1 MLNVQNLSKEY
12 PGPGEAITVLENLDL
27 SVEKG
32 ESVAIVGPSGC
43 GKTTLLNILGTL
55 DVPTSGSVSINGQ
68 DVGAMDAEERSRF
81 RNRSLGFVFQ
91 QHFLLPQCTVLENV
105 LMPRLAGGWEESEDA
120 TRERAA
126 SLLKDLGLSERVDH
140 MPYQLSGGERLRVAV
155 ARSLVNQPGLILADE
170 PTGSLDPAMGEQVA
184 DLFSE
189 LNTHHDVTLV
199 TVTHNAALAD
209 RMGTVYALEL
219 GNLVRRSG

>member
-1 MLNVQNLSKEY
+1 MLKVEKLTKEY
-12 PGPGEAITVLENLDL
+12 SGPAGSISVLDDLDL
-27 SVEKG
+27 EVAKG

-55 DVPTSGSVSINGQ
+55 DIPTGGSVSIGGHAVETMSV
-68 DVGAMDAEERSRF
+68 DERTRF

-105 LMPRLAGGWEESEDA
+105 LMPRLAGDWEESEQA

-126 SLLKDLGLSERVDH
+126 SLLDGLGLGQRVDR

-155 ARSLVNQPGLILADE
+155 ARALANEPSLILADE

-184 DLFSE
+184 DLFAE
-189 LNTHHDVTLV
+189 LNDQHQVTLV
-199 TVTHNAALAD
+199 TVTHNAALAK
-209 RMGTVYALEL
+209 RMGSVYVLKNGKLE
-219 GNLVRRSG
+219 RE

>member
-1 MLNVQNLSKEY
+1 MLKVEKLTKEY
-12 PGPGEAITVLENLDL
+12 AAPTGAISVLDNLDL
-27 SVEKG
+27 EVAKG

-55 DVPTSGSVSINGQ
+55 DVPSSGSVSINGQ
-68 DVGAMDAEERSRF
+68 AVDAMSIDERTHF

-105 LMPRLAGGWEESEDA
+105 LMPRLAGDWDEPEEV
-120 TRERAA
+120 TRDRAKE
-126 SLLKDLGLSERVDH
+126 LLDGLGLGQRIDH

-155 ARSLVNQPGLILADE
+155 ARALANQPALILADE

-184 DLFSE
+184 DLFAE
-189 LNTHHDVTLV
+189 LNAQHQVTLV
-199 TVTHNAALAD
+199 TVTHNAALAE
-209 RMGTVYALEL
+209 RMGSVYVLENGKL
-219 GNLVRRSG
+219 TRK

>member
-1 MLNVQNLSKEY
+1 MLKVEKLTKEY
-12 PGPGEAITVLENLDL
+12 SGPAGSISVLDDLDL
-27 SVEKG
+27 EVAKG

-55 DVPTSGSVSINGQ
+55 DIPTGGSVSIGGYAVEMMSV
-68 DVGAMDAEERSRF
+68 DERSRF

-105 LMPRLAGGWEESEDA
+105 LMPRLAGDWEESEQA
-120 TRERAA
+120 TRERTA
-126 SLLKDLGLSERVDH
+126 SLLDGLGLGQRVDH

-155 ARSLVNQPGLILADE
+155 ARALANEPSLILADE

-184 DLFSE
+184 DLFAE
-189 LNTHHDVTLV
+189 LNDQHQVTLV
-199 TVTHNAALAD
+199 TVTHNAALAK
-209 RMGTVYALEL
+209 RMGSVYVLKNGKLE
-219 GNLVRRSG
+219 RE

>member
-1 MLNVQNLSKEY
+1 MLKVEELSKEY
-12 PGPGEAITVLENLDL
+12 PGPAGAVSVLNGLNLAV
-27 SVEKG
+27 SKG

-55 DVPTSGSVSINGQ
+55 DQPSSGTVEIDGQ
-68 DVGAMDAEERSRF
+68 GLASMSAEERSRF

-120 TRERAA
+120 TRERA
-126 SLLKDLGLSERVDH
+126 SKLLEDLGLSHRSGH

-155 ARSLVNQPGLILADE
+155 ARSLVNEPSLVLADE
-170 PTGSLDPAMGEQVA
+170 PTGSLDPAMGDQVA
-184 DLFSE
+184 DLFAE
-189 LNTHHDVTLV
+189 LNNQHDVTLI
-199 TVTHNAALAD
+199 TVTHNAALAE
-209 RMGTVYALEL
+209 RMGAVYRLDGGRLEKQ
-219 GNLVRRSG
+219 

>member
-1 MLNVQNLSKEY
+1 MLKVEKLTKEY
-12 PGPGEAITVLENLDL
+12 SGPAGSISVLDDLDL
-27 SVEKG
+27 EVAKG

-55 DVPTSGSVSINGQ
+55 DIPTGGSVSIGGHA
-68 DVGAMDAEERSRF
+68 VEAMSVDERTRF

-105 LMPRLAGGWEESEDA
+105 LMPRLAGDWEESEQA
-120 TRERAA
+120 TRERTA
-126 SLLKDLGLSERVDH
+126 SLLDGLGLGQRVDR

-155 ARSLVNQPGLILADE
+155 ARALANEPSLILADE

-184 DLFSE
+184 DLFAE
-189 LNTHHDVTLV
+189 LNDQHQVTLV
-199 TVTHNAALAD
+199 TVTHNAALAK
-209 RMGTVYALEL
+209 RMGSVYVLKNGKLE
-219 GNLVRRSG
+219 RE

>member
-1 MLNVQNLSKEY
+1 MLKVEKLTKEY
-12 PGPGEAITVLENLDL
+12 SGPAGSISVLDDLDL
-27 SVEKG
+27 EVAKG

-55 DVPTSGSVSINGQ
+55 DIPTGGSVSIGGYAVEMMSV
-68 DVGAMDAEERSRF
+68 DERSRF

-105 LMPRLAGGWEESEDA
+105 LMPRLAGDWEESEQA

-126 SLLKDLGLSERVDH
+126 SLLDGLGLGQRVDH

-155 ARSLVNQPGLILADE
+155 ARALANEPSLILADE

-184 DLFSE
+184 DLFAE
-189 LNTHHDVTLV
+189 LNDQHQVTLV
-199 TVTHNAALAD
+199 TVTHNAALAK
-209 RMGTVYALEL
+209 RMGSVYVLKNGKLE
-219 GNLVRRSG
+219 RE

>member
-1 MLNVQNLSKEY
+1 MLKVEKLTKEY
-12 PGPGEAITVLENLDL
+12 SGPAGSISVLDDLDL
-27 SVEKG
+27 EVAKG

-55 DVPTSGSVSINGQ
+55 DIPTGGSVSIGGHAVETMSV
-68 DVGAMDAEERSRF
+68 DERTRF

-105 LMPRLAGGWEESEDA
+105 LMPRLAGDWEESEQA
-120 TRERAA
+120 TRERTA
-126 SLLKDLGLSERVDH
+126 SLLDGLGLGQRVDR

-155 ARSLVNQPGLILADE
+155 ARALANEPSLILADE

-184 DLFSE
+184 DLFAE
-189 LNTHHDVTLV
+189 LNDQHQVTLV
-199 TVTHNAALAD
+199 TVTHNAALAK
-209 RMGTVYALEL
+209 RMGSVYVLKNGKLE
-219 GNLVRRSG
+219 RE

>member
-1 MLNVQNLSKEY
+1 MLKVEKLTKEY
-12 PGPGEAITVLENLDL
+12 SGPAGSISVLDDLDL
-27 SVEKG
+27 EVAKG

-55 DVPTSGSVSINGQ
+55 DIPTGGSVSIGGHAVETMSV
-68 DVGAMDAEERSRF
+68 DERTRF

-105 LMPRLAGGWEESEDA
+105 LMPRLAGDWEESEQA
-120 TRERAA
+120 TRERTA
-126 SLLKDLGLSERVDH
+126 SLLDGLGLGQRVDR

-155 ARSLVNQPGLILADE
+155 ARALANEPSLILADE

-184 DLFSE
+184 DLFAK
-189 LNTHHDVTLV
+189 LNDQHQVTLV
-199 TVTHNAALAD
+199 TVTHNAALAK
-209 RMGTVYALEL
+209 RMGSVYVLKNGKLE
-219 GNLVRRSG
+219 RE

>member
-1 MLNVQNLSKEY
+1 MLKVEKLTKEY
-12 PGPGEAITVLENLDL
+12 SGPAGSISVLDDLDL
-27 SVEKG
+27 EVAKG

-55 DVPTSGSVSINGQ
+55 DIPTGGSVSIGGYAVEMMSV
-68 DVGAMDAEERSRF
+68 DERTRF

-105 LMPRLAGGWEESEDA
+105 LMPRLAGDWEESEQA

-126 SLLKDLGLSERVDH
+126 SLLDGLGLGQRVDH

-155 ARSLVNQPGLILADE
+155 ARALANEPSLILADE

-184 DLFSE
+184 DLFAE
-189 LNTHHDVTLV
+189 LNDQHQVTLV
-199 TVTHNAALAD
+199 TVTHNAALAK
-209 RMGTVYALEL
+209 RMGSLYVLKNGKLE
-219 GNLVRRSG
+219 RE

>member
-1 MLNVQNLSKEY
+1 MLKVEKLTKEY
-12 PGPGEAITVLENLDL
+12 SGPAGSISVLDDLDL
-27 SVEKG
+27 EVAKG

-55 DVPTSGSVSINGQ
+55 DIPTGGSVSIGGHAVEMMSV
-68 DVGAMDAEERSRF
+68 DERTRF

-105 LMPRLAGGWEESEDA
+105 LMPRLAGDWEESEQA

-126 SLLKDLGLSERVDH
+126 SLLDGLGLGQRVDY

-155 ARSLVNQPGLILADE
+155 ARALANEPSLILADE

-184 DLFSE
+184 DLFAE
-189 LNTHHDVTLV
+189 LNDQHQVTLV
-199 TVTHNAALAD
+199 TVTHNAALAK
-209 RMGTVYALEL
+209 RMGSLYVLKNGKLE
-219 GNLVRRSG
+219 RE

>member
-1 MLNVQNLSKEY
+1 MLKVEKLTKEY
-12 PGPGEAITVLENLDL
+12 SGPAGSISVLDDLDL
-27 SVEKG
+27 EVAKG

-55 DVPTSGSVSINGQ
+55 DIPTGGSVSIGGYAVEMMSV
-68 DVGAMDAEERSRF
+68 DERSRF

-105 LMPRLAGGWEESEDA
+105 LMPRLAGDWEESEQA

-126 SLLKDLGLSERVDH
+126 SLLDGLGLGQRVDH

-155 ARSLVNQPGLILADE
+155 ARALANEPSLILADE

-184 DLFSE
+184 DLFAE
-189 LNTHHDVTLV
+189 LNDQHQVTLV
-199 TVTHNAALAD
+199 TVTHNAALAK
-209 RMGTVYALEL
+209 RMGSLYVLKNGKLE
-219 GNLVRRSG
+219 RE

>member
-1 MLNVQNLSKEY
+1 MLKVENLSKEY
-12 PGPGEAITVLENLDL
+12 PGPAGTVSVLNELNL
-27 SVEKG
+27 SVGKG

-55 DVPTSGSVSINGQ
+55 DLPTAGKVEIGGRSVASMSNEQ
-68 DVGAMDAEERSRF
+68 RSRF

-105 LMPRLAGGWEESEDA
+105 LMPRLAGGWEETEEA
-120 TRERAA
+120 TRERAQA
-126 SLLKDLGLSERVDH
+126 LLEGLGLSHRSTH

-155 ARSLVNQPGLILADE
+155 ARSLVNEPALVLADE

-184 DLFSE
+184 DLFAALSAQ
-189 LNTHHDVTLV
+189 HDVTLV
-199 TVTHNAALAD
+199 TVTHNMALAE
-209 RMGTVYALEL
+209 RMGIVYRLDGGRLEAQ
-219 GNLVRRSG
+219 

>member
-1 MLNVQNLSKEY
+1 MLKVEKLTKEY
-12 PGPGEAITVLENLDL
+12 SGPAGSISVLDDLDL
-27 SVEKG
+27 EVAKG

-55 DVPTSGSVSINGQ
+55 DIPTDGSVSIGGHAVETMSV
-68 DVGAMDAEERSRF
+68 DERTRF

-105 LMPRLAGGWEESEDA
+105 LMPRLAGDWEESEQA
-120 TRERAA
+120 TRERTA
-126 SLLKDLGLSERVDH
+126 SLLDGLGLGQRVDR

-155 ARSLVNQPGLILADE
+155 ARALANEPSLILADE

-184 DLFSE
+184 DLFAE
-189 LNTHHDVTLV
+189 LNDQHQVTLV
-199 TVTHNAALAD
+199 TVTHNAALAK
-209 RMGTVYALEL
+209 RMGSVYVLKNGKLE
-219 GNLVRRSG
+219 RE

>member
-1 MLNVQNLSKEY
+1 MLKVDKLTKEY
-12 PGPGEAITVLENLDL
+12 SGPAGAISVLNDLDL
-27 SVEKG
+27 EVAKG

-55 DVPTSGSVSINGQ
+55 DTPTSGSVSIDGQ
-68 DVGAMDAEERSRF
+68 AVGTMSLEERTRF

-105 LMPRLAGGWEESEDA
+105 LMPRLAGDWEESEES
-120 TRERAA
+120 TRERAS
-126 SLLKDLGLSERVDH
+126 SLLDGLGLGQRIDH

-155 ARSLVNQPGLILADE
+155 ARALANQPSLILADE

-184 DLFSE
+184 DLFAE
-189 LNTHHDVTLV
+189 LNDQHEVTLV
-199 TVTHNAALAD
+199 TVTHNAALAE
-209 RMGTVYALEL
+209 RMGSVYVLENGKL
-219 GNLVRRSG
+219 ARK